1 MVRKKDLVREDLDRA
16 KLELEGEDDFVESD
30 SGNFRFKRLKIVLL
44 ASFMVL
50 LLLSFIYL
58 SSPVYSFILGLAG
71 SSKLVG
77 SSVVFEDSVVVS
89 FDDETLN
96 FLQELYNPLGDEQA
110 VCLQGVVEG
119 DVYVI
124 TGYYV
129 PLIFDNAWNFVSH
142 ASCSDDAVIM
152 LHTHPF
158 NRCEPSSTDRASLA
172 NSKLSNDE
180 SLMLVMC
187 GKNRFSAVI

>member
-1 MVRKKDLVREDLDRA
+1 MVRKKDLVREDLERA
-16 KLELEGEDDFVESD
+16 KLELEQEDDIVKSD
-30 SGNFRFKRLKIVLL
+30 NFWFKRAIIIVL

-50 LLLSFIYL
+50 LMLSFIYL

-71 SSKLVG
+71 SSKLDG
-77 SSVVFEDSVVVS
+77 SSVVFESSVVVS

-96 FLQELYNPLGDEQA
+96 FLYDLYDPLGDEQA
-110 VCLQGVVEG
+110 VCLQGVVDNNE
-119 DVYVI
+119 YVV
-124 TGYYV
+124 TGYYI

-142 ASCSDDAVIM
+142 ESCSDASIIM

-158 NRCEPSSTDRASLA
+158 NRCEPSRTDRASLA
-172 NSKLSNDE
+172 NYKLRSSEN
-180 SLMLVMC
+180 LMLVMC